1 MSEHSA
7 YIIGVDIGTSST
19 KSIVQRMNGK
29 ISAVFQQPY
38 TTQHPQP
45 GYSEQNPEVIL
56 EAVKAGIRQVV
67 AETGGAPAAIS
78 FSSAMHSIMA
88 VNSAGS
94 PLTPLII
101 WADNRSE
108 AYALGLRDTPEGQL
122 IYRQTGTP
130 VHAMSPLCKIMWLR
144 KQQPALF
151 SQTARFVGIK
161 EYIFHHFFGANIID
175 HSIASATGLFDIHS
189 LQWCEP
195 ALAAAG
201 ITAGQLPL
209 PVPADHI
216 ITGLKAALSAE
227 LGIPANTPFV
237 IGGSDGCLAQLGSG
251 AMDEGHAT
259 LTIGT
264 SGAVRMAGSQPLTD
278 AQARLFTYLLTDDIY
293 ITGGA
298 TNNGGVV
305 LQWLVRD
312 FLQQPLTTINSLVN
326 DALLADPGRLI
337 CLPYLL
343 GERAPVWNS
352 HASAAFIGIQPQ
364 HTAAHF
370 TRAVLEGI
378 CFALFSIKEALSET
392 AGPVRKIS
400 VSGGFT
406 SSPGWIQLL
415 ADIFGQDMYL
425 QQESDASAL
434 GAIML
439 AASALGW
446 PTPEQSTVSPE
457 VVFKPDLSRF
467 EGYQQKYKRFLKLY
481 QQLEC
486 CLTQD

>member
-1 MSEHSA
+1 MSEHLK

-19 KSIVQRMNGK
+19 KSIVQGMNGK
-29 ISAVFQQPY
+29 ITAVFQQPY
-38 TTQHPQP
+38 TTQHPRP

-56 EAVKAGIRQVV
+56 AAVKAGIRQVV

-88 VNSAGS
+88 VNGAGN

-108 AYALGLRDTPEGQL
+108 AYALGLRSTPEGQL

-144 KQQPALF
+144 EQQPALF
-151 SQTARFVGIK
+151 SETALFVGIK
-161 EYIFHHFFGANIID
+161 EYIFQHFFDTAIID
-175 HSIASATGLFDIHS
+175 HSIASATGLFDIHTV
-189 LQWCEP
+189 QWCAP

-201 ITAGQLPL
+201 ITAERLSR
-209 PVPADHI
+209 PVPANHI
-216 ITGLKAALSAE
+216 VTGLKPQLAQE

-237 IGGSDGCLAQLGSG
+237 VGGSDGCLAQLGSG
-251 AMDEGHAT
+251 AMDKGHAT

-264 SGAVRMAGSQPLTD
+264 SGAVRMAGDRPLTD
-278 AQARLFTYLLTDDIY
+278 AQARVFTYLLTDDVY

-312 FLQQPLTTINSLVN
+312 FLQQPLTALNQLVN
-326 DALLADPGRLI
+326 DALSTESGQLL

-343 GERAPVWNS
+343 GERAPIWDSN
-352 HASAAFIGIQPQ
+352 ASAAFIGIQPQ

-392 AGPVRKIS
+392 AGPVCKIS

-415 ADIFGQDMYL
+415 ADIFGQNMYL

-439 AASALGW
+439 AAETLGW
-446 PTPEQSTVSPE
+446 PAPENTAE
-457 VVFKPDLSRF
+457 TEIVFRPDLSRF
-467 EGYQQKYKRFLKLY
+467 EGYQEKYRRFVKVY
-481 QQLEC
+481 QQLEV
-486 CLTQD
+486 CLAQD

>member
-1 MSEHSA
+1 MSDHTA

-19 KSIVQRMNGK
+19 KSIVRGMNGK
-29 ISAVFQQPY
+29 ILAVFQQPY

-45 GYSEQNPEVIL
+45 AYSEQDPEVIL
-56 EAVKAGIRQVV
+56 DAVKTGIREVV
-67 AETGGAPAAIS
+67 KKVGTAPAAIA
-78 FSSAMHSIMA
+78 FSSAMHSVMA
-88 VNSAGS
+88 IDSSGK

-108 AYALGLRDTPEGQL
+108 PCALALRDTPAGQQ

-144 KQQPALF
+144 EQQPALF
-151 SQTARFVGIK
+151 AQTALFVGIK
-161 EYIFHHFFGANIID
+161 EYIFHHFFDTWITD
-175 HSIASATGLFDIHS
+175 HSIASATGLFDIHT
-189 LQWCEP
+189 LQWCKP

-201 ITAGQLPL
+201 ITAAQLPA
-209 PVPADHI
+209 PVPAGHVI
-216 ITGLKAALSAE
+216 KGLTEDMAIA
-227 LGIPANTPFV
+227 LGIPASTPFV

-264 SGAVRMAGSQPLTD
+264 SGAVRMAGRQPLTD
-278 AQARLFTYLLTDDIY
+278 AHARLFTYLLTDDIY

-312 FLQQPLTTINSLVN
+312 FLQKPLSDINHLVN
-326 DALLADPGRLI
+326 EGLSVDAGRLL

-364 HTAAHF
+364 HTSAHF

-378 CFALFSIKEALSET
+378 CFALFSIKAALSET

-406 SSPGWIQLL
+406 SSPGWIQLM
-415 ADIFGQDMYL
+415 ADIFGQDMHL

-434 GAIML
+434 GAILL
-439 AASALGW
+439 AARVLGW
-446 PTPEQSTVSPE
+446 PDPEQRATATE
-457 VVFKPDLSRF
+457 VVFKPDASQF
-467 EGYQQKYKRFLKLY
+467 EGYQQKYRRFLKLY
-481 QQLEC
+481 ERLES

>member
-1 MSEHSA
+1 MSDHTA

-19 KSIVQRMNGK
+19 KSIVRGMDGK
-29 ISAVFQQPY
+29 ILAVFQQPY
-38 TTQHPQP
+38 ATQHPQP
-45 GYSEQNPEVIL
+45 TYSEQDPDVIL
-56 EAVKAGIRQVV
+56 ASVKAGIREVV
-67 AETGGAPAAIS
+67 ARVGAAPAAIS
-78 FSSAMHSIMA
+78 FSSAMHSVLA
-88 VNSAGS
+88 VNSEGV

-108 AYALGLRDTPEGQL
+108 SFALALRNTPEGEL

-144 KQQPALF
+144 EQQPSLFAQTALF
-151 SQTARFVGIK
+151 PGIK
-161 EYIFHHFFGANIID
+161 EYIFHHFFGSYIID
-175 HSIASATGLFDIHS
+175 HSIASATGLFDIHT

-201 ITAGQLPL
+201 ITAAQLPQ
-209 PVPADHI
+209 PVPANHI
-216 ITGLKAALSAE
+216 IKGLHADIAAQ
-227 LGIPANTPFV
+227 LGIPADTPFV

-264 SGAVRMAGSQPLTD
+264 SGAVRMAGQQPLTD
-278 AQARLFTYLLTDDIY
+278 AQARLFTYLLTDDVY

-312 FLQQPLTTINSLVN
+312 FLQKPLSALNDLVN
-326 DALLADPGRLI
+326 EALLTDPGRLL

-364 HTAAHF
+364 HTPAHF

-378 CFALFSIKEALSET
+378 CFALYSIKTALMET

-434 GAIML
+434 GAIIL
-439 AASALGW
+439 AARALKWPEPDDSA
-446 PTPEQSTVSPE
+446 PVTE
-457 VVFKPDLSRF
+457 VVFKPDISKF
-467 EGYQQKYKRFLKLY
+467 EGYQEKYRRFGKLY
-481 QQLEC
+481 DRLEFF
-486 CLTQD
+486 LTGD